1 MVNYKENFPI
11 TLNRN
16 FRSDL
21 VSNFKKLNNE
31 KSANKEALLNHA
43 TNQKNAHT
51 SNQINHNGM
60 PLYKVVEQLKSSVN
74 EQIIGANGNGNAEIK
89 DIRIDS
95 DGNRHELAQQRL
107 LSEFAK
113 NNEIANNALDLS
125 NEHEEELKNSAYYN
139 EVEVINGR
147 KFDTDYNIVR
157 IPHRDENGELIK
169 LKRGFY
175 TNNHDDLIFAT
186 PRQFAKENNATFV
199 ANASTFTNDGKLHGR
214 QIHNGKIIETAYDKN
229 VETRWTLV
237 FNEDNTLESYPP
249 EVTTKELLDKGIK
262 NALTAFGPIIVDGK
276 RFYKPGDYA
285 TNSEINNPRM
295 VIGQLPNKD
304 LIFFSCDGRVKG
316 EYTHQTGMKLGQVV
330 DTLFSHFGD
339 IDFAYNLDG
348 GGSTSSVV
356 RSTMINA
363 PKDKGNKYERE
374 VLDFF
379 YIDKPLRQVRD
390 VDIQK
395 AYEDIGDVKA
405 RQDLLHG
412 LVTNFNTVNDKNL
425 FLTGLDNYTGFVVND
440 ENGKPKKKLYITKT
454 NFGLWDYDKKAY
466 DFIVRDTGT
475 WFKGRNLFLTGL
487 DKYTGIVINDN
498 NGKAKKKLYITPDNF
513 GLWDYD
519 KKQYDFIVRPEGL
532 FYKNRL
538 TARHFANPEKVDNC
552 NNIQH
557 TGSYYATSE
566 AIGSPYP
573 NVSRSIIKH
582 YNIDGETFSESTVAF
597 QESVPFAHDAGLKGK
612 RRSFY
617 NNSWSQW
624 YDL

>member
-1 MVNYKENFPI
+1 MANFKENLPI
-11 TLNRN
+11 ELNGNLRRDLVTN
-16 FRSDL
+16 FR
-21 VSNFKKLNNE
+21 
-31 KSANKEALLNHA
+31 LLNQTKDEHA
-43 TNQKNAHT
+43 KALRYHSDSQKNAHS
-51 SNQINHNGM
+51 SNQINHNGT
-60 PLYKVVEQLKSSVN
+60 PLFKVLEQLKSSVN
-74 EQIIGANGNGNAEIK
+74 EQIIGANGNGIAEIK
-89 DIRIDS
+89 DIRVDS
-95 DGNRHELAQQRL
+95 DGNIHDLAQQRL

-113 NNEIANNALDLS
+113 NYEIASDALDLS
-125 NEHEEELKNSAYYN
+125 SDHEEELKNSAYYN

-157 IPHRDENGELIK
+157 IPHKDKNGEVIK

-175 TNNHDDLIFAT
+175 STNPNDLMFAT
-186 PRQFAKENNATFV
+186 PREFAKEKNATFV
-199 ANASTFTNDGKLHGR
+199 ANASTFTSSGKLHGR
-214 QIHNGKIIETAYDKN
+214 QIHNGKVIETAYDKN

-237 FNEDNTLESYPP
+237 FNDDNTLESYPP
-249 EVTTKELLDKGIK
+249 EVSTSELLSKGVK

-285 TNSEINNPRM
+285 VNSEIDNPRM

-316 EYTHQTGMKLGQVV
+316 KYTKQVGMKLGQVV

-363 PKDKGNKYERE
+363 PKDDGNKFERK

-390 VDIQK
+390 IDIQK

-412 LVTNFNTVNDKNL
+412 LVTGFNTINGKNL
-425 FLTGLDNYTGFVVND
+425 FLTGLDNYTGLVVND

-454 NFGLWDYDKKAY
+454 NFGLWDYEKKAY

-519 KKQYDFIVRPEGL
+519 RQEYDFIVRPEGL
-532 FYKNRL
+532 FYDNKL
-538 TARHFANPEKVDNC
+538 TARHFASPEQVDNC
-552 NNIQH
+552 NKIQYS
-557 TGSYYATSE
+557 GSYYVTANAT
-566 AIGSPYP
+566 GSPYP
-573 NVSRSIIKH
+573 DASRSIVHH
-582 YNIDGETFSESTVAF
+582 YNVGGNTFDESSVAF
-597 QESVPFAHDAGLKGK
+597 QTAIPFAHDAKYKGK

-617 NNSWSQW
+617 NNAWSQW
-624 YDL
+624 YDM